1 MAGREKEGRWVNVRG
16 WGEGIDDPDYSLF
29 DQFRENGD
37 LKSVRLRECF
47 RKFVGYL
54 IGE

>member
-1 MAGREKEGRWVNVRG
+1 MWG